1 MRIIYV
7 STLTNTLAIKKR
19 VYTMDIKKI
28 IYHRNEQIENFSYNE
43 SPTGYGKEAQ
53 GSSR

>member
-1 MRIIYV
+1 MSRSNKYFGHKKESIY
-7 STLTNTLAIKKR
+7 
-19 VYTMDIKKI
+19 YGHKKI

-53 GSSR
+53 GSSP